1 MEIVDFCQYSNRAR
15 DTLDPI
21 ATIFASFN
29 SFNFLLSDFRV
40 ISRQSGCKV
49 FKYIFSTFSFVSS
62 GFPRFVYLSRYIE
75 CRRSSFSEL
84 FKNFFPLPPCSLT
97 KQFSP
102 NNNSTKRDYFNKEK
116 KEKRVFLFSSL
127 ELSGT
132 SSCVLKTLVVF
143 FLSKKL

>member
-75 CRRSSFSEL
+75 CRRSRNYSRIFSPSFHT
-84 FKNFFPLPPCSLT
+84 CSLT

>member
-1 MEIVDFCQYSNRAR
+1 MLKLIKSTSLRILNSLYVILFYLIISNREISRNKRRISRVMEIVDFCQYSNRAR
-15 DTLDPI
+15 DALDPI

-84 FKNFFPLPPCSLT
+84 FKNFFPLPPHL
-97 KQFSP
+97 
-102 NNNSTKRDYFNKEK
+102 
-116 KEKRVFLFSSL
+116 
-127 ELSGT
+127 
-132 SSCVLKTLVVF
+132 LVNETIF
-143 FLSKKL
+143 PK